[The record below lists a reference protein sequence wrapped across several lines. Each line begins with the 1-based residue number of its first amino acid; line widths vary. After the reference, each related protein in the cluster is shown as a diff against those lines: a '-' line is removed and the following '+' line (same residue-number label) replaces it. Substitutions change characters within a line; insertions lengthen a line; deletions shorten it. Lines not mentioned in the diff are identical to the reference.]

1 MLNLIQRAI
10 QTAADN
16 RKASPLA
23 SVLQRGGKVM
33 TGIYGPTYPTTDYTD
48 LVNNGYK
55 RNPDVYAAV
64 SLIARACAAVPW
76 YLSQVDNE
84 GSDVEY
90 RNPELAR
97 KIANPAPN
105 VTFSYWMRQAV
116 TDYLLG
122 GNYYSYLI
130 EAGGRIYEWQ
140 RMRPDYVSI
149 IPSSDLSRP
158 VAKYLYSYGVT
169 REIEPEYVTHWRN
182 FDPVNDW
189 YGMSPLEAA
198 IRSVTMGNSA
208 IDWNTATLQNMG
220 RFSGIIKFADTL
232 DEAQKEAIYSAFQ
245 DRRAGA
251 ANAGKPLL
259 TDDEFEWVPTS
270 MNVVDADWFNGLN
283 LTKQQIASVFGID
296 SVLIGDKTA
305 STYNNQEQ
313 AMLRLYY
320 DVVMP
325 ILLEISGWLSESVIS
340 TWQANAVLRFD
351 FEGIDAIKRDQAA
364 AYERLEK
371 VSFLSPNEKRTEVG
385 YEVRPEPAMD
395 AIYVN
400 SGVIPITE
408 TSLDLNAD
416 V

>member
-1 MLNLIQRAI
+1 
-10 QTAADN
+10 
-16 RKASPLA
+16 
-23 SVLQRGGKVM
+23 
-33 TGIYGPTYPTTDYTD
+33 
-48 LVNNGYK
+48 
-55 RNPDVYAAV
+55 
-64 SLIARACAAVPW
+64 
-76 YLSQVDNE
+76 
-84 GSDVEY
+84 
-90 RNPELAR
+90 
-97 KIANPAPN
+97 
-105 VTFSYWMRQAV
+105 
-116 TDYLLG
+116 
-122 GNYYSYLI
+122 
-130 EAGGRIYEWQ
+130 
-140 RMRPDYVSI
+140 
-149 IPSSDLSRP
+149 
-158 VAKYLYSYGVT
+158 
-169 REIEPEYVTHWRN
+169 
-182 FDPVNDW
+182 
-189 YGMSPLEAA
+189 
-198 IRSVTMGNSA
+198 
-208 IDWNTATLQNMG
+208 
-220 RFSGIIKFADTL
+220 
-232 DEAQKEAIYSAFQ
+232 
-245 DRRAGA
+245 
-251 ANAGKPLL
+251 
-259 TDDEFEWVPTS
+259 

-296 SVLIGDKTA
+296 SGLIGDKTA

-325 ILLEISGWLSESVIS
+325 ILSEISGWLSESVIS